1 MANNTATR
9 FTTGEVRISYEHLLK
24 PYANQPGSE
33 QKYSATLLIPKSD
46 YATKQRID
54 AAIQAAAQEGL
65 ASKWGGVRPAQLA
78 VPFYDGDGFRPNGE
92 AFGAE
97 CKGHWVM
104 TASSKQQPE
113 VVDLNMSRIL
123 DATQI
128 YSGMYARV
136 NINFFAYF
144 NSGKKGIGCGLGP
157 VQKTRDGEPLGNRM
171 SAEEAFGGAPAGAY
185 PPAAPAYQPQPY
197 QTPAYP
203 QQPYPAQAAPAQQYQ
218 APAAPAYPQVAP
230 TAPVYPTQP
239 PQYAAP
245 AAPPYA
251 PPAPA
256 GAAPWAAPAQQ
267 YQAPA
272 QLDPITGQ
280 PIQAPIMGL

>member
-9 FTTGEVRISYEHLLK
+9 FTTGEVRLSYEHLLK
-24 PYANQPGSE
+24 PYANQPGAE
-33 QKYSATLLIPKSD
+33 AKYSVTLLIPKSD
-46 YATKQRID
+46 YAAKQRID

-113 VVDLNMSRIL
+113 IVDLNMSRII

-136 NINFFAYF
+136 NINFFPYF

-157 VQKTRDGEPLGNRM
+157 VQKTRDGEPLGSRI
-171 SAEEAFGGAPAGAY
+171 SAEEAFGGATGAHS
-185 PPAAPAYQPQPY
+185 PNVPAYQSQPNA
-197 QTPAYP
+197 TPGYP
-203 QQPYPAQAAPAQQYQ
+203 QQPYPAQAVSVQQYQ
-218 APAAPAYPQVAP
+218 APAAPAYPQAASAV
-230 TAPVYPTQP
+230 PVYPPQP
-239 PQYAAP
+239 PQYSAP
-245 AAPPYA
+245 AAQPYS
-251 PPAPA
+251 PPAPV
-256 GAAPWAAPAQQ
+256 GTAPWAAPAQQ

-272 QLDPITGQ
+272 QIDPITGQ
-280 PIQAPIMGL
+280 PVQAPIMGL

>member
-1 MANNTATR
+1 MANTPTR
-9 FTTGEVRISYEHLLK
+9 LTTGETRISYEHLLK
-24 PYANQPGSE
+24 PYANQPGAE
-33 QKYSATLLIPKSD
+33 QKYSATLLIPKTD

-65 ASKWGGVRPAQLA
+65 SSKWGGVRPAQLA
-78 VPFYDGDGFRPNGE
+78 VPFYDGDGLRPNGE
-92 AFGAE
+92 AFSAE

-113 VVDLNMSRIL
+113 VVDLNMSRII

-136 NINFFAYF
+136 NINFFPYF

-157 VQKTRDGEPLGNRM
+157 VQKTRDGEPLASRM

-197 QTPAYP
+197 QSPAYP
-203 QQPYPAQAAPAQQYQ
+203 QQPYPAQAAPVQQYQ
-218 APAAPAYPQVAP
+218 APTASAYPPQ
-230 TAPVYPTQP
+230 Q

-251 PPAPA
+251 PAAPT
-256 GAAPWAAPAQQ
+256 GAAPWAAPAQ
-267 YQAPA
+267 PA
-272 QLDPITGQ
+272 QVDPITGQ